1 VNSETVNSAWRR
13 APDVCRIETPAARTN
28 DPITSHHIAQKI
40 TSGGQRHSNML
51 AVIDAVCAH
60 PGLTSA
66 ELAQYTPLERHEVA
80 RRLPEAARANAVVK
94 GDKRQC
100 SLTGNLA
107 LTWWPVEYRQAA
119 AA

>member
-1 VNSETVNSAWRR
+1 MLR
-13 APDVCRIETPAARTN
+13 APDVCRVETPAARTN
-28 DPITSHHIAQKI
+28 DPITSHPAVEEV
-40 TSGGQRHSNML
+40 TRSGQRHTNML

-66 ELAQYTPLERHEVA
+66 ELAQYTPLGRHEVA
-80 RRLPEAARANAVVK
+80 RSLPEAARANAVVK

-100 SLTGNLA
+100 FFTGNLA
-107 LTWWPVEYRQAA
+107 LTWWPAEHLQAA

>member
-1 VNSETVNSAWRR
+1 VNSEAVNSAWRR
-13 APDVCRIETPAARTN
+13 APEICRVETPAARTN
-28 DPITSHHIAQKI
+28 DPITSHVAAEKV
-40 TSGGQRHSNML
+40 TGSGLRHTNML
-51 AVIDAVCAH
+51 AVIDAVRAH

-66 ELAQYTPLERHEVA
+66 ELAQYTQIERHEVA
-80 RRLPEAARANAVVK
+80 RRLPEAARAHAVVK

-107 LTWWPVEYRQAA
+107 LTWWPTEYRQAA